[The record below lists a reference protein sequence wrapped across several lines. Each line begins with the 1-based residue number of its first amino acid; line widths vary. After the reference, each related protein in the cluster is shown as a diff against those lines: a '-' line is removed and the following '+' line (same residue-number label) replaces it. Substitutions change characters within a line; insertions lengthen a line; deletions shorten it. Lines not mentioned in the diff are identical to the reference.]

1 MIKPLGICESFD
13 KLRSEILSLITC
25 LGTDKT
31 QIICQTIEK
40 NSKDW
45 ITGIG
50 SIYDLE
56 HKDEH
61 LYVNRNCNLKN
72 TLIESLIN
80 KSHGFR
86 TRIMI
91 MPPKTCYSIHADPTP
106 RIHIP
111 IITNTQSWMIWPMQ
125 SACYHLQERLI
136 YWTDTTKNHT
146 FLNGGIENRIHLVMC
161 VKA

>member
-1 MIKPLGICESFD
+1 MIKPLGICDPFD
-13 KLRSEILSLITC
+13 KLRSEVLSLTDN
-25 LGTDKT
+25 LGEDHT

-40 NSKDW
+40 DSIDW
-45 ITGIG
+45 FTGIG

-61 LYVNRNCNLKN
+61 LYVNLNLNLKN
-72 TLIESLIN
+72 TTIEYLIN
-80 KSHGFR
+80 RFNGFR

-91 MPPKTCYSIHADPTP
+91 MPPKTCYSVHSDPTP

-111 IITNTQSWMIWPMQ
+111 IVTNTQSWMVWPMQ
-125 SACYHLQERLI
+125 SECHHLQERLI

-146 FLNGGIENRIHLVMC
+146 FFNGGMQNRIHLIMC